1 MNQSLPNTSMTDS
14 RRRALAQSAVG
25 SSVNRIA
32 FASKLRAGNMPH
44 HDAKNRGS
52 ALVNAHSQ
60 SDMTK
65 ISQEQQIRQIDNQ
78 NAIELM
84 PEIEWACRV
93 LISSILS
100 PKDMTKRE
108 LTYSL
113 KMDWLPPD
121 IRQLIADRIKEDME
135 LNYDY
140 ANSLYPII
148 KDALFIKG
156 SHPRLVLPEAAV
168 DRIINSGHTLSIE
181 HLKSSFADNA
191 ESLKAGGYFGP
202 LFKDKAKRL
211 TMASFESA
219 MAKNN
224 PAEIP
229 NEEPIMFEY
238 FKKVEGSDEEVADVA
253 ALDLITITDNID
265 ALKLPAYMEAIM
277 ASKRAELL
285 NRPESNWDGFDF
297 GLPEPTNEDLTGTL
311 KATQEGNFIDDSIG
325 PPVIGSS
332 PHVQGS
338 SNKLYGKVD
347 QKAHVSKLD
356 ENQFR
361 ATLYKAAPTNIVTH
375 LRIPG
380 VSALPRRSVGRP
392 MVQSLPSES
401 VIPIHAPGDPSR
413 HLGYIILNDET
424 GHPITL
430 ANSEQTIARASA
442 LFNATNNTNAV
453 GGQNM
458 GSMILSKAARNLG
471 SNGKVTKMQELTK
484 IFEQIID
491 ENVIGRMMN
500 GAYPGGASIGDVND
514 LYSLM
519 LARTLCSMRTRIVF
533 VPAEMISYFAFDFH
547 DNGVGRSL
555 LDRNKMLI
563 GMRAGLLLTR
573 TTSEMRN
580 SIPLTEVTMRFD
592 QRDPDWEK
600 TAEEALHIMSQTRQP
615 QYPLTTLAV
624 NDIMDWIHRAGFVFR
639 FAEHPRIPD
648 TGFEFNKIQHEN
660 KLPDSEFYD
669 KLGQQ
674 LYMGFGIPPELMD
687 TTYDPEFATAVAN
700 RNIIFTQT
708 ILEYQKTLS
717 GLMSDDIRR
726 LATSD
731 GLLIQ
736 DIADIIKSKW
746 GAIAANIP
754 DEEKEIFK
762 FNPKNYAMDLVNR
775 AIESLF
781 VSLPSPD
788 TTTVENQTTQFD
800 QYEQFIERALNYVVS
815 EDILSVDYGKE
826 LIGKISTM
834 RPAIKAAYMRDFM
847 ARNNILPELADISS
861 LTEDG
866 KPAYNLLAVT
876 KNHIKG
882 LAINLINFA
891 KEMVPLDEAVAQD
904 AKTLNLGD
912 EGDTGGFGGGGG
924 GGGDFGGGGDDMGG
938 FGGFDMGMDNFG
950 GEGSEGGEGGGDEN
964 IEPNAT

>member
-1 MNQSLPNTSMTDS
+1 MNQNLPNTSLSDS

-44 HDAKNRGS
+44 HDTKNRGS

-113 KMDWLPPD
+113 KMEWLPPD
-121 IRQLIADRIKEDME
+121 IRQLISDKIKEEME

-181 HLKSSFADNA
+181 HLKSSFA
-191 ESLKAGGYFGP
+191 ESGTSLKSGGYFGP
-202 LFKDKAKRL
+202 LFKNKGGKL
-211 TMASFESA
+211 TMESFKRA
-219 MAKNN
+219 MGNRTEADMLD
-224 PAEIP
+224 
-229 NEEPIMFEY
+229 EEPIMFEVI
-238 FKKVEGSDEEVADVA
+238 KTGPDGKEEEGIEK
-253 ALDLITITDNID
+253 LDLITITDNID

-277 ASKRAELL
+277 ATKRHELMK
-285 NRPESNWDGFDF
+285 RPSSDWDGFDF
-297 GLPEPTNEDLTGTL
+297 GLPTPTQEDLKVTT
-311 KATQEGNFIDDSIG
+311 EGNFIDDSIG
-325 PPVIGSS
+325 APTVGGAS
-332 PHVQGS
+332 PHVPGS
-338 SNKLYGKVD
+338 SKQLYGVVN

-356 ENQFR
+356 EDQFR

-392 MVQSLPSES
+392 LVQSLPSES

-519 LARTLCSMRTRIVF
+519 MARTLCSMRTRIVF

-592 QRDPDWEK
+592 ETDPDWEK

-687 TTYDPEFATAVAN
+687 TTYDPEFAVAVAN

-731 GLLIQ
+731 GLLVQ
-736 DIADIIKSKW
+736 EIADIIKSKW

-762 FNPKNYAMDLVNR
+762 FNPKNYAMELVNR
-775 AIESLF
+775 AINSLY

-788 TTTVENQTTQFD
+788 TTTIENQATQFD
-800 QYEQFIERALNYVVS
+800 LYEQFLDRALNYIVS

-834 RPAIKAAYMRDFM
+834 RPAIKAAYMRDYM

-861 LTEDG
+861 LSEDG
-866 KPAYNLLAVT
+866 KPVFNLLSVT
-876 KNHIKG
+876 KNHIQG
-882 LAINLINFA
+882 LAVNLINFA
-891 KEMVPLDEAVAQD
+891 KEMIPLDNAVAED

-912 EGDTGGFGGGGG
+912 EGDTGGFGGGGSGGG
-924 GGGDFGGGGDDMGG
+924 GGGDEFGGGDMG
-938 FGGFDMGMDNFG
+938 FGGMDLNMDFG
-950 GEGSEGGEGGGDEN
+950 GGEGGGDEN
-964 IEPNAT
+964 TDTNLNPET